1 MTARLDLAM
10 ILVQDMPRTKAF
22 YTELL
27 GYEVVKEF
35 SAPDENFLF
44 LHTKAGGPNLA
55 LQDASVGTYGIAV
68 EHGGLAL
75 GFAVE
80 DADALYKE
88 WKEKGIEIQG
98 EVVDIGAGRMF
109 TAKDPSGN
117 YVQIYHLY
125 PPVQEM
131 QKKMG
136 LI

>member
-22 YTELL
+22 YTEPL

-35 SAPDENFLF
+35 SAPDESFLF

-55 LQDASVGTYGIAV
+55 LQNASGGTYGIAG
-68 EHGGLAL
+68 EHGSVAL

-88 WKEKGIEIQG
+88 WKEKAVEIQG

-117 YVQIYHLY
+117 YIQIFHLY
-125 PPVQEM
+125 PPVQEV

>member
-10 ILVQDMPRTKAF
+10 ILVQDMPRAKAF

-55 LQDASVGTYGIAV
+55 LQDASVETYGIAG
-68 EHGGLAL
+68 EHGSVAL

-80 DADALYKE
+80 DADSLYKE
-88 WKEKGIEIQG
+88 WKEKGVEIQG
-98 EVVDIGAGRMF
+98 EVIDIGAGRMF
-109 TAKDPSGN
+109 MVKDPGGN